1 MGFNKKLTLD
11 GNPSLIP
18 QIAERI
24 RNTFMAEGY
33 EVVSQ
38 ELYSGGV
45 DISITKG
52 GFFKAILGMRTALK
66 VVLLPQEN
74 LINFEASVGIFG
86 QQVIPTLIL
95 IFITWPV
102 IFTQIWGLVKQSQL
116 DDKAL
121 AAANQVILESQTES
135 VCPPPPPF
143 GGGNTSFIDMK
154 SVIITEP
161 VENQGNRF
169 CTNCGAKVTSVAHF
183 CSACGSKL

>member
-1 MGFNKKLTLD
+1 MGFNKKMTLN

-24 RNTFMAEGY
+24 RNTFIAEGY

-66 VVLLPQEN
+66 VVLLPQGS

-86 QQVIPTLIL
+86 QQVIPTLIML
-95 IFITWPV
+95 FVTWPV
-102 IFTQIWGLVKQSQL
+102 IITQIWGLIKQSEL

-121 AAANQVILESQTES
+121 ALANQVILENQTMGA
-135 VCPPPPPF
+135 CPPPPPF
-143 GGGNTSFIDMK
+143 GGGNASFVNME

-161 VENQGNRF
+161 GSNQGDLF
-169 CTNCGAKVTSVAHF
+169 CTNCGAKATPGAHF